1 MLASGNKLGQVLI
14 ESGEITAEDLE
25 GALAAQS
32 KTKEKLGETLVSLGI
47 LSHTTL
53 VKALAAKLGVP
64 GTYLQH
70 GLIDPVVPNLI
81 DRDEAERLK
90 ALPCSRSAAG

>member
-32 KTKEKLGETLVSLGI
+32 KTKEKQ
-47 LSHTTL
+47 
-53 VKALAAKLGVP
+53 P
-64 GTYLQH
+64 
-70 GLIDPVVPNLI
+70 D
-81 DRDEAERLK
+81 
-90 ALPCSRSAAG
+90 